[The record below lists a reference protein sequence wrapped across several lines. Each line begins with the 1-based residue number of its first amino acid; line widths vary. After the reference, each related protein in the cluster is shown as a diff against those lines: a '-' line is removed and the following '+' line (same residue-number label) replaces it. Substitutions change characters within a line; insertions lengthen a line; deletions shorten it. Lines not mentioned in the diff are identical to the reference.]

1 MASEKDHDLVVK
13 QLLEKG
19 ADIAAFD
26 VHGWS
31 PLKWASMNGH
41 NAVVKQLLGIGA
53 DTAKANKYIDFA
65 K

>member
-1 MASEKDHDLVVK
+1 M
-13 QLLEKG
+13 G
-19 ADIAAFD
+19 
-26 VHGWS
+26 
-31 PLKWASMNGH
+31 SMNGH